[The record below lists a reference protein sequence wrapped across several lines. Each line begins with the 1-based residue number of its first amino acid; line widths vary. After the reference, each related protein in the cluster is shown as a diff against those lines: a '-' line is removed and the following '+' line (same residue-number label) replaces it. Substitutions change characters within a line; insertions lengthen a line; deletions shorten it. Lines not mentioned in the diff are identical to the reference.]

1 MCHKCQLPVK
11 HRLYYHV
18 VRPVA
23 QVGAFFMVV
32 IPVTLMVGW
41 HFGHGQ
47 WQLEAMVYATTLVC
61 AVAGIAVRVLACC
74 VNAAS
79 KTKDSHAS

>member
-1 MCHKCQLPVK
+1 K

-23 QVGAFFMVV
+23 QVGSFFMAV

-47 WQLEAMVYATTLVC
+47 WQLDAMVYATALVC
-61 AVAGIAVRVLACC
+61 GVAGIGVRLLACF
-74 VNAAS
+74 VHAA
-79 KTKDSHAS
+79 TKANDSHAS